1 MTTEQQPRPY
11 PFSEPDRLELDPAYA
26 QIRAEGGLARVQC
39 PYGTPALLAT
49 RYEDVKLVL
58 GDPRFSRARA
68 VAGDQPAHTPIGP
81 GPDAMVSMDPPDHTR
96 LRRVVAKAFTMRRI
110 EQLRPRVQQIIEDL
124 LDAMQAQGRPVDL
137 VAEFARPQPALVI
150 FELFGVPGQDRKK
163 LQEWAET
170 TLTATGDRYTL
181 QDVFQA
187 LDSLRAYMADL
198 LEERRRKPADDLL
211 SVLVAARDEEERLS
225 EKELLDL
232 ATGVLITGYETTADQ
247 ISNFAYLLLTRPD
260 HLRQLR
266 ADPELIP
273 QAVEEML
280 RFVPLLRG
288 TSFPRV
294 ATEDVL
300 LSGGLVR
307 AGEAVLPAMMSANRD
322 EAVFTDPDELDFH
335 REHNPH
341 LGFGH
346 GVHRCLGAQLAK
358 MELQIALGAL
368 LRRFPQLRLAVPAK
382 EVPWRVVTLQRAPR
396 ELLVTW

>member
-39 PYGTPALLAT
+39 PYGGPALLAT

-150 FELFGVPGQDRKK
+150 FELFGVPGEDRKQ

-181 QDVFQA
+181 EDVFQA

-198 LEERRRKPADDLL
+198 LQERRRKPADDLL
-211 SVLVAARDEEERLS
+211 SVLVAARDEEDRLS

-335 REHNPH
+335 REQNPH

-368 LRRFPQLRLAVPAK
+368 LRRFPQLRLAVPAE

-396 ELLVTW
+396 ELLITW

>member
-1 MTTEQQPRPY
+1 MTVEQDPRPY

-26 QIRAEGGLARVQC
+26 RLRSDGELTRVQC
-39 PYGTPALLAT
+39 PYGSPALLAT

-81 GPDAMVSMDPPDHTR
+81 GPEAIVAMDPPEHTR

-110 EQLRPRVQQIIEDL
+110 EQLRPRVERIIEDL
-124 LDAMQAQGRPVDL
+124 LDDMEKQGSPADL
-137 VAEFARPQPALVI
+137 VTVFARPQPALVI
-150 FELFGVPGQDRKK
+150 FEMLGVPFEDRER

-181 QDVFQA
+181 DDVLGA
-187 LDSLRAYMADL
+187 LGNLRAYVARL
-198 LEERRRKPADDLL
+198 LEQRRREPADDLL
-211 SVLVAARDEEERLS
+211 SVLVTARDEEDRLT
-225 EKELLDL
+225 EKEMLDL
-232 ATGVLITGYETTADQ
+232 AVGVLVTGYETTSDQ
-247 ISNFAYLLLTRPD
+247 ISNFVYLLLTRPD
-260 HLRQLR
+260 KLRELR
-266 ADPELIP
+266 EDPGLLP
-273 QAVEEML
+273 RAVDEML
-280 RFVPLLRG
+280 RYVPLLRA

-294 ATEDVL
+294 ATEDVR
-300 LSGGLVR
+300 LSAGLVR

-322 EAVFTDPDELDFH
+322 GSVFDSPDELDFH

-346 GVHRCLGAQLAK
+346 GPHRCLGAQLAT

-368 LRRFPQLRLAVPAK
+368 LRRFPRLRLAVPAG

-396 ELLVTW
+396 ELMVEW